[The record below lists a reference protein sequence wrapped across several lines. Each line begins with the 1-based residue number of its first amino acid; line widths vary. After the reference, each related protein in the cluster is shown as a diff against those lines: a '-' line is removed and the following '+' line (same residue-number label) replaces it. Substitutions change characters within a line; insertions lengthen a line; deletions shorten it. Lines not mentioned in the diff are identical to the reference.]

1 MDKST
6 QYKIFNDPIHGFI
19 TVPKGIILQL
29 IDHPYVQRLRQI
41 KQMGLGY
48 LVFPAAEHSRFSHAL
63 GAMELAQR
71 TLNNL
76 REKDTTISPAEFEGT
91 LIAILLHDVG
101 HGPLSHTLEWDLIS
115 DFSHEMMTL
124 AIMRDLNRTMKGK
137 LETAIKIFTDQYPKK
152 PFLNQLVS
160 SQLDLDRLDYLKRDS
175 AFTGVYEGSVGIE
188 RILKTMRVHK
198 GNVVI
203 EKKGIYAIENYILA
217 RRLMYMQVYLH
228 KTVLSADKL
237 MRNIFKRV
245 RVLIDRGAGL
255 PSHSPSL
262 NYFLTNRPSAKK
274 EISREVLHHYVQ
286 LDDNDVFQ
294 SIKYWQQADDAILAD
309 LCKRFQSRALFRTT
323 FLKSGKTQKLEN
335 KIKSKTKSLLKKR
348 GLPHDD
354 ESASYYYDFDQSYS
368 EAYKYE
374 NEGIWI
380 LEEQNKAVEF
390 SKAADTKNIIALT
403 QPVVKPYVVHLKGLE
418 L

>member
-1 MDKST
+1 M
-6 QYKIFNDPIHGFI
+6 
-19 TVPKGIILQL
+19 
-29 IDHPYVQRLRQI
+29 
-41 KQMGLGY
+41 
-48 LVFPAAEHSRFSHAL
+48 
-63 GAMELAQR
+63 
-71 TLNNL
+71 
-76 REKDTTISPAEFEGT
+76 
-91 LIAILLHDVG
+91 
-101 HGPLSHTLEWDLIS
+101 
-115 DFSHEMMTL
+115 
-124 AIMRDLNRTMKGK
+124 
-137 LETAIKIFTDQYPKK
+137 
-152 PFLNQLVS
+152 
-160 SQLDLDRLDYLKRDS
+160 
-175 AFTGVYEGSVGIE
+175 
-188 RILKTMRVHK
+188 
-198 GNVVI
+198 
-203 EKKGIYAIENYILA
+203 
-217 RRLMYMQVYLH
+217 
-228 KTVLSADKL
+228 
-237 MRNIFKRV
+237 
-245 RVLIDRGAGL
+245 
-255 PSHSPSL
+255 
-262 NYFLTNRPSAKK
+262 
-274 EISREVLHHYVQ
+274 Q